1 MIYNEPPVCK
11 KVKLDI
17 KLIHKED
24 GTKLHKIFKE
34 EYLCYLRNVKAI

>member
-1 MIYNEPPVCK
+1 MNQINKDKK